1 MLSSRFAMADARP
14 VILCADDYG
23 LTAGVSRG
31 IADLLAAGRLSATSC
46 MSATAAWP
54 AAAGDLAGLFGR
66 ADIGL
71 HLTLTR
77 LAPLGPMPRLAPGGR
92 LPDIGTL
99 MQAAMAGR
107 LAPPEIRAEIAAEL
121 ERQLDAFVAATG
133 RPPDFLDGHQHV
145 HILPGIRDVVL
156 DLVGRRLDPRRLYVR
171 SCAERLPAIL
181 GRRVAAPKA
190 LLLSVLSRGLRRR
203 CAAAGI
209 ATNRGFA
216 GVNGFRAEEDFG
228 TIFRRFLM
236 YPGPLPLVM
245 CHPGIPDAGLSEL
258 DDVTDRRRDELD
270 YFAGP
275 RFPIDLAESGSRL
288 ARFAR

>member
-1 MLSSRFAMADARP
+1 MSDARP

-46 MSATAAWP
+46 MSVASAWP
-54 AAAGDLAGLFGR
+54 AAAGDLAGLSGR

-77 LAPLGPMPRLAPGGR
+77 LAPLGPMPRLAPDGR

-99 MQAAMAGR
+99 MRAAMARR
-107 LAPPEIRAEIAAEL
+107 LDEPEIAAEL
-121 ERQLDAFVAATG
+121 ERQ
-133 RPPDFLDGHQHV
+133 
-145 HILPGIRDVVL
+145 
-156 DLVGRRLDPRRLYVR
+156 LDPRRLYVR
-171 SCAERLPAIL
+171 SCAEGLPAIL

-190 LLLSVLSRGLRRR
+190 LLLSVLSRGLVRR

-216 GVNGFRAEEDFG
+216 GVNGFRPDEDFG
-228 TIFRRFLM
+228 AIFRRFLM

-245 CHPGIPDAGLSEL
+245 CHPGIPDAGLGEL
-258 DDVTDRRRDELD
+258 DEVTDRRRDELD
-270 YFAGP
+270 YFAGD
-275 RFPIDLAESGSRL
+275 RFPADLSEAGCRL
-288 ARFAR
+288 ARFRR

>member
-1 MLSSRFAMADARP
+1 MSDARP

-46 MSATAAWP
+46 MSVASAWP
-54 AAAGDLAGLFGR
+54 AAAGDLAGLSGR

-77 LAPLGPMPRLAPGGR
+77 LAPLGPMPRLAPDGR

-99 MQAAMAGR
+99 MRAAMARR
-107 LAPPEIRAEIAAEL
+107 LDEPEIAAEL
-121 ERQLDAFVAATG
+121 ERQLDAFLAATG

-145 HILPGIRDVVL
+145 HILPGVRDVVL
-156 DLVGRRLDPRRLYVR
+156 DLVRRRLDPRRLYVR
-171 SCAERLPAIL
+171 SCAEGLPAIL

-190 LLLSVLSRGLRRR
+190 LLLSVLSRGLVRR

-216 GVNGFRAEEDFG
+216 GVNGFRPDEDFG
-228 TIFRRFLM
+228 ALFRRFLM

-245 CHPGIPDAGLSEL
+245 CHPGIPDAGLGEL
-258 DDVTDRRRDELD
+258 DEVTDRRRDELD
-270 YFAGP
+270 YFAGD
-275 RFPIDLAESGSRL
+275 RFPADLSEAGCRL
-288 ARFAR
+288 ARFRR